1 MQGVKRT
8 VAVAGDVDGVDGRVD
23 ESMIGIALGAARHR
37 VRVGVD
43 DARETVERTRCTAAA
58 PTSTTNTADV
68 TNVRIKTE
76 NLHHH
81 PLGRGPA
88 YSEPIR

>member
-43 DARETVERTRCTAAA
+43 DARETVERTRCTAPA
-58 PTSTTNTADV
+58 PTSTSNIIDIR
-68 TNVRIKTE
+68 NVEIKTD
-76 NLHHH
+76 NVKNDKNK
-81 PLGRGPA
+81 
-88 YSEPIR
+88 IRS